1 MPYTLKQLFELF
13 QLLEINDI
21 VLSNHLAVFIFC
33 SSGGT
38 IGCKEFISS
47 KDHFL
52 CKKVPEVNPPLI
64 LKHLIRACCIQHKI
78 LNAEIIIF
86 IPLTFLTLTK
96 LLKQNEYDFR

>member
-1 MPYTLKQLFELF
+1 MRIFVSYTLKQLFKFF

-33 SSGGT
+33 CSGGT

-52 CKKVPEVNPPLI
+52 CMKVAEVNPTRI
-64 LKHLIRACCIQHKI
+64 FKHL
-78 LNAEIIIF
+78 
-86 IPLTFLTLTK
+86 
-96 LLKQNEYDFR
+96 